1 MLPIN
6 SVQYGNILTHIRVN
20 YMHQNDKKLMV
31 AKAALD
37 YVDTRQVVGIG
48 SGSTVE
54 IFITLLNKIR
64 SKIDACVSSSNKTS
78 QLLTDNGFRV
88 IELREAGTIP
98 IYIDGAD
105 EANKQ
110 KQLIKGGGGALTREK
125 IVASSAEKFVCIIDD
140 SKFVSKLGN
149 FPLPIEVISMA
160 QSKIALE
167 MVKGGARPVLR
178 ENFVTDNQNV
188 ILDVHGMNINQPIEL
203 EKEIN
208 NLPGVVTNGLF
219 SIRPADVLLISD
231 GDSVKSI

>member
-1 MLPIN
+1 
-6 SVQYGNILTHIRVN
+6 
-20 YMHQNDKKLMV
+20 MHQNDKKLIV

-37 YVDTRQVVGIG
+37 YVDKRQVIGIG

-54 IFITLLNKIR
+54 MFITLLDKIR
-64 SKIDACVSSSNKTS
+64 SKVDACVSSSVRTS
-78 QLLTDNGFRV
+78 QLLNENGFRV

-98 IYIDGAD
+98 VYIDGAD

-125 IVASSAEKFVCIIDD
+125 IVASSSERFVCIIDD
-140 SKFVSKLGN
+140 SKYVSKLGK

-167 MVKGGARPVLR
+167 MVKKGARPVLR
-178 ENFVTDNQNV
+178 ENFVTDNNNI
-188 ILDVHGMNINQPIEL
+188 ILDVHGMDINEPMIL

-219 SIRPADVLLISD
+219 SLRPADVLLISD
-231 GDSVKSI
+231 GNKVESL

>member
-1 MLPIN
+1 
-6 SVQYGNILTHIRVN
+6 
-20 YMHQNDKKLMV
+20 MHQNDKKLIV
-31 AKAALD
+31 SRAALD
-37 YVDTRQVVGIG
+37 YVDTRQVIGIG

-54 IFITLLNKIR
+54 MFISLLDKIR
-64 SKIDACVSSSNKTS
+64 SKVDACVSSSARTS
-78 QLLTDNGFRV
+78 KLLNENGFRV
-88 IELREAGTIP
+88 IELREAGSIP

-125 IVASSAEKFVCIIDD
+125 IVASSSEKFVCIIDD
-140 SKFVSKLGN
+140 SKYVSKLGK

-167 MVKGGARPVLR
+167 MVKKGARPVLR
-178 ENFVTDNQNV
+178 ENFVTDNKNI
-188 ILDVHGMNINQPIEL
+188 ILDVHGMNINEPMIL

-219 SIRPADVLLISD
+219 SLRPADVLLISD
-231 GDSVKSI
+231 GNEVKSI

>member
-1 MLPIN
+1 
-6 SVQYGNILTHIRVN
+6 
-20 YMHQNDKKLMV
+20 MHQNDKKLIV
-31 AKAALD
+31 AEAALD
-37 YVDTRQVVGIG
+37 YVDTRQVIGIG

-54 IFITLLNKIR
+54 MFINLLDKIR
-64 SKIDACVSSSNKTS
+64 SKVDACVSSSIRTS
-78 QLLTDNGFRV
+78 QLLNKNGFRV

-98 IYIDGAD
+98 VYVDGAD

-125 IVASSAEKFVCIIDD
+125 IVASSSEKFVCIIDD
-140 SKFVSKLGN
+140 SKYVSKLGK

-167 MVKGGARPVLR
+167 MVKKGARPVLR
-178 ENFVTDNQNV
+178 ENFVTDNNNI
-188 ILDVHGMNINQPIEL
+188 ILDVHGMDINEPMIL

-219 SIRPADVLLISD
+219 SLRPADVLLISD
-231 GDSVKSI
+231 GNKVKNL

>member
-1 MLPIN
+1 
-6 SVQYGNILTHIRVN
+6 
-20 YMHQNDKKLMV
+20 MHQNDKKLIV
-31 AKAALD
+31 SRAALD
-37 YVDTRQVVGIG
+37 YVDTRQVIGIG

-54 IFITLLNKIR
+54 IFISLLDKIR
-64 SKIDACVSSSNKTS
+64 SKVDACVSSSARTS
-78 QLLTDNGFRV
+78 KLLNENGFRV

-125 IVASSAEKFVCIIDD
+125 IVASSSERFVCIIDD
-140 SKFVSKLGN
+140 SKYVSKLGK

-167 MVKGGARPVLR
+167 MVKKGARPVLR
-178 ENFVTDNQNV
+178 ENFVTDNNNI
-188 ILDVHGMNINQPIEL
+188 ILDVHGMDINEPMIL

-219 SIRPADVLLISD
+219 SLRPADVLLISD
-231 GDSVKSI
+231 GNEVKSI

>member
-1 MLPIN
+1 
-6 SVQYGNILTHIRVN
+6 
-20 YMHQNDKKLMV
+20 MHQNDKKLIV
-31 AKAALD
+31 SRAALD
-37 YVDTRQVVGIG
+37 YVDTRQVIGIG

-54 IFITLLNKIR
+54 IFISLLDKIR
-64 SKIDACVSSSNKTS
+64 SKVDACVSSSERTS
-78 QLLTDNGFRV
+78 KLLNENGFRV

-125 IVASSAEKFVCIIDD
+125 IVASSSERFVCIIDD
-140 SKFVSKLGN
+140 SKYVSKLGK

-167 MVKGGARPVLR
+167 MVKKGARPVLR
-178 ENFVTDNQNV
+178 ENFVTDNNNI
-188 ILDVHGMNINQPIEL
+188 ILDVHGMDINEPMIL

-219 SIRPADVLLISD
+219 SLRPADVLLISD
-231 GDSVKSI
+231 GNEVKSI

>member
-1 MLPIN
+1 
-6 SVQYGNILTHIRVN
+6 
-20 YMHQNDKKLMV
+20 MHQNDKKLIV

-37 YVDTRQVVGIG
+37 YVDKRQVIGIG

-54 IFITLLNKIR
+54 MFITLLDKIR
-64 SKIDACVSSSNKTS
+64 SKVDACVSSSVRTS
-78 QLLTDNGFRV
+78 QLLNKNGFRV

-98 IYIDGAD
+98 VYIDGAD

-125 IVASSAEKFVCIIDD
+125 IVASSSERFVCIIDD
-140 SKFVSKLGN
+140 SKYVSKLGK

-167 MVKGGARPVLR
+167 MVKKGARPVLR
-178 ENFVTDNQNV
+178 ENFVTDNNI
-188 ILDVHGMNINQPIEL
+188 ILDVHGMDINEPMIL

-219 SIRPADVLLISD
+219 SLRPADVLLISD
-231 GDSVKSI
+231 GNKVESL

>member
-1 MLPIN
+1 
-6 SVQYGNILTHIRVN
+6 
-20 YMHQNDKKLMV
+20 MHQNDKKLIV

-37 YVDTRQVVGIG
+37 YVDKRQVIGIG

-54 IFITLLNKIR
+54 MFITLLDKIR
-64 SKIDACVSSSNKTS
+64 SKVDACVSSSVRTS
-78 QLLTDNGFRV
+78 QLLNKNGFRV

-98 IYIDGAD
+98 VYIDGAD

-125 IVASSAEKFVCIIDD
+125 IVASSSERFVCIIDD
-140 SKFVSKLGN
+140 SKYVSKLGK

-167 MVKGGARPVLR
+167 MVKKGARPVLR
-178 ENFVTDNQNV
+178 ENFVTDNNNI
-188 ILDVHGMNINQPIEL
+188 ILDVHGMDINEPMIL

-219 SIRPADVLLISD
+219 SLRPADVLLISD
-231 GDSVKSI
+231 GNKVESL

>member
-1 MLPIN
+1 
-6 SVQYGNILTHIRVN
+6 
-20 YMHQNDKKLMV
+20 MHQNDKKLIV
-31 AKAALD
+31 AEAALD
-37 YVDTRQVVGIG
+37 YVDTRQVIGIG

-54 IFITLLNKIR
+54 MFINLLGKIR
-64 SKIDACVSSSNKTS
+64 SKVDACVSSSIRTS
-78 QLLTDNGFRV
+78 QLLNKNGFRV

-98 IYIDGAD
+98 VYVDGAD

-125 IVASSAEKFVCIIDD
+125 IVASSSEKFVCIIDD
-140 SKFVSKLGN
+140 SKYVSKLGK

-167 MVKGGARPVLR
+167 MVKKGARPVLR
-178 ENFVTDNQNV
+178 ENFVTDNNNI
-188 ILDVHGMNINQPIEL
+188 ILDVHEMDINEPIIV

-219 SIRPADVLLISD
+219 SLRPADVLLISD
-231 GDSVKSI
+231 GNKVKNL

>member
-1 MLPIN
+1 
-6 SVQYGNILTHIRVN
+6 
-20 YMHQNDKKLMV
+20 MHQNDKKLIV
-31 AKAALD
+31 AEAALD
-37 YVDTRQVVGIG
+37 YVDTRQVIGIG

-54 IFITLLNKIR
+54 MFINLLDKIR
-64 SKIDACVSSSNKTS
+64 SKVDACVSSSIRTS
-78 QLLTDNGFRV
+78 QLLNKNGFRV

-98 IYIDGAD
+98 VYVDGAD

-125 IVASSAEKFVCIIDD
+125 IVASSSEKFICIIDD
-140 SKFVSKLGN
+140 SKYVSKLGK

-167 MVKGGARPVLR
+167 MVKKGARPVLR
-178 ENFVTDNQNV
+178 ENFVTDNNNI
-188 ILDVHGMNINQPIEL
+188 ILDVHEMDINEPMIL

-219 SIRPADVLLISD
+219 SLRPADVLLISD
-231 GDSVKSI
+231 GNKVKNL

>member
-1 MLPIN
+1 
-6 SVQYGNILTHIRVN
+6 
-20 YMHQNDKKLMV
+20 MHQNDKKLIV
-31 AKAALD
+31 AEAALD
-37 YVDTRQVVGIG
+37 YVGTRQVIGIG

-54 IFITLLNKIR
+54 MFINLLGKIR
-64 SKIDACVSSSNKTS
+64 SKVDACVSSSIRTS
-78 QLLTDNGFRV
+78 QLLNKNGFRV

-98 IYIDGAD
+98 VYVDGAD

-125 IVASSAEKFVCIIDD
+125 IVASSSEKFICIIDD
-140 SKFVSKLGN
+140 SKYVSKLGK

-167 MVKGGARPVLR
+167 MVKKGARPVLR
-178 ENFVTDNQNV
+178 ENFVTDNNNI
-188 ILDVHGMNINQPIEL
+188 ILDVHGMDINEPMIL

-219 SIRPADVLLISD
+219 SLRPADVLLISD
-231 GDSVKSI
+231 GNKVKNL

>member
-1 MLPIN
+1 
-6 SVQYGNILTHIRVN
+6 
-20 YMHQNDKKLMV
+20 MHQNDKKLIV

-37 YVDTRQVVGIG
+37 YVDKRQVIGIG

-54 IFITLLNKIR
+54 MFITLLDKIR
-64 SKIDACVSSSNKTS
+64 SKVDACVSSSVRTS
-78 QLLTDNGFRV
+78 QLLNENGFRV

-98 IYIDGAD
+98 VYIDGAD

-125 IVASSAEKFVCIIDD
+125 IVASSSEKFVCIIDD
-140 SKFVSKLGN
+140 SKYVSKLGK

-167 MVKGGARPVLR
+167 MVKKGARPVLR
-178 ENFVTDNQNV
+178 ENFVTDNNNI
-188 ILDVHGMNINQPIEL
+188 ILDVHGMDINEPMIL

-219 SIRPADVLLISD
+219 SLRPADVLLISD
-231 GDSVKSI
+231 GNKVESL

>member
-1 MLPIN
+1 
-6 SVQYGNILTHIRVN
+6 
-20 YMHQNDKKLMV
+20 MHQNDKKLIV
-31 AKAALD
+31 AEAALD
-37 YVDTRQVVGIG
+37 YVDTRQVIGIG

-54 IFITLLNKIR
+54 MFINLLDKIR
-64 SKIDACVSSSNKTS
+64 SKVDACVSSSIRTS
-78 QLLTDNGFRV
+78 QLLNKNGFRV

-98 IYIDGAD
+98 VYVDGAD

-125 IVASSAEKFVCIIDD
+125 IVASSSEKFICIIDD
-140 SKFVSKLGN
+140 SKYVSKLGK

-167 MVKGGARPVLR
+167 MVKKGARPVLR
-178 ENFVTDNQNV
+178 ENFVTDNNNI
-188 ILDVHGMNINQPIEL
+188 ILDVHGMDINEPMIL

-219 SIRPADVLLISD
+219 SLRPADVLLISD
-231 GDSVKSI
+231 GNKVKNL